1 MRRTPA
7 GMEIDEMKRIVVDSS
22 ASLYKLDGVDFA
34 AVPLKIVTDERE
46 YLDDGTLDAVEM
58 ATTLRTYK
66 GKTSTSCPNIGDWLE
81 AYEGADEIYAIAITG
96 TLSGSC
102 NAAQLAAEEY
112 QAEHPGAQVFVLDS
126 LSAGPELV
134 LLAEHIRALIEE
146 GREFDEVCEEMLRYR
161 HHTHLLFSLESL
173 ANLARNGRVKPAVAA
188 VARMLGIRVIG
199 QASDAG
205 DLEVLCKTRG
215 EHGALER
222 MVLEMKA
229 HGLTNGR
236 VHIDHCCNA
245 AAAER
250 LKHMVHAVFPEA
262 KVEVGTCGALC
273 SYYAEY
279 GGLMVGYEDNEAPTV

>member
-1 MRRTPA
+1 MNT
-7 GMEIDEMKRIVVDSS
+7 KIVVDSS
-22 ASLYKLDGVDFA
+22 ASLYTLQGVDFEC
-34 AVPLKIVTDERE
+34 VPLKIITDDAE
-46 YLDDGTLDAVEM
+46 YLDNGTMDALGM
-58 ATTLRTYK
+58 AQTLRTYK
-66 GKTSTSCPNIGDWLE
+66 GKTSTSCPNVSVWLA
-81 AYEGADEIYAIAITG
+81 AYEGADEVYAITITG
-96 TLSGSC
+96 TLSGSY

-112 QAEHPGAQVFVLDS
+112 QQENPGKRVFVLDS
-126 LSAGPELV
+126 LSTGPEQR
-134 LLAEHIRALIEE
+134 LLAEHLRDLLAE
-146 GREFDEVCEEMLRYR
+146 GKEFDESCEEMLRY
-161 HHTHLLFSLESL
+161 HKHTHLLFSLESL

>member
-1 MRRTPA
+1 
-7 GMEIDEMKRIVVDSS
+7 MKRIVVDSS
-22 ASLYKLDGVDFA
+22 ASLYQLDGVDFA

-66 GKTSTSCPNIGDWLE
+66 GKTSTSCPNISDWLG
-81 AYEGADEIYAIAITG
+81 AYEGADEVYAVTITG

-112 QAEHPGAQVFVLDS
+112 QAEHPEAKVFVLDS

-134 LLAEHIRALIEE
+134 LLAEHIRDLLAE
-146 GREFDEVCEEMLRYR
+146 GMAFDDVCEEMLRYR
-161 HHTHLLFSLESL
+161 RHTHLLFSLESL

-199 QASDAG
+199 QASEIGELD
-205 DLEVLCKTRG
+205 VLCKTRG

-222 MVLEMKA
+222 IVLELKD
-229 HGLTNGR
+229 HGYNGGKLQ
-236 VHIDHCCNA
+236 ISHCDNP

-250 LKHMVHAVFPEA
+250 LKHMVQAVFDGAQVTVTP
-262 KVEVGTCGALC
+262 CGGLC
-273 SYYAEY
+273 SYYAEL
-279 GGLMVGYEDNEAPTV
+279 GGLLVGYEDGEA

>member
-1 MRRTPA
+1 
-7 GMEIDEMKRIVVDSS
+7 MKTKIVVDSS
-22 ASLYKLDGVDFA
+22 SNLYTLSGVDFA
-34 AVPLKIVTDERE
+34 CVPLKIVTDDGE
-46 YLDDGTLDAVEM
+46 YLDTAELDAVGM
-58 ATTLRTYK
+58 AQTLRSYK
-66 GKTSTSCPNIGDWLE
+66 GKTGTSCPNVADWLA
-81 AYEGADEIYAIAITG
+81 AYEGAEEVFVVTITG
-96 TLSGSC
+96 TLSGSY

-112 QAEHPGAQVFVLDS
+112 RQEHEGARVFVLDS
-126 LSAGPELV
+126 LSAGPECR
-134 LLAEHIRALIEE
+134 LLAERLAALVQA
-146 GREFDEVCEEMLRYR
+146 GCAFDDAAEVILAYHR
-161 HHTHLLFSLESL
+161 HTHLLFSLESL

-222 MVLEMKA
+222 IVLEMKA

-250 LKHMVHAVFPEA
+250 LKHMVHAVFPDA

>member
-1 MRRTPA
+1 
-7 GMEIDEMKRIVVDSS
+7 MKRIVVDSS
-22 ASLYKLDGVDFA
+22 ASLYALDGIDFA

-58 ATTLRTYK
+58 ATALRTYK

-81 AYEGADEIYAIAITG
+81 AYEGADEIYAITITG

-112 QAEHPGAQVFVLDS
+112 QAEHPEAKVFVLDS

-134 LLAEHIRALIEE
+134 LLAEHIRDLLAE
-146 GREFDEVCEEMLRYR
+146 GMAFDDVCEEMLRYR
-161 HHTHLLFSLESL
+161 RHTHLLFSLESL

-199 QASDAG
+199 QASEIGELD
-205 DLEVLCKTRG
+205 VLCKTRG

-222 MVLEMKA
+222 IVLELKD
-229 HGLTNGR
+229 HGYNGGKLQ
-236 VHIDHCCNA
+236 ISHCDNP

-250 LKHMVHAVFPEA
+250 LKHMVQAVFDGAQVTVTP
-262 KVEVGTCGALC
+262 CGGLC
-273 SYYAEY
+273 SYYAEL
-279 GGLMVGYEDNEAPTV
+279 GGLLVGYEDGEA

>member
-1 MRRTPA
+1 
-7 GMEIDEMKRIVVDSS
+7 MKTKIVVDSS
-22 ASLYKLDGVDFA
+22 SNLYTLSGVDFA
-34 AVPLKIVTDERE
+34 CVPLKIVTDDGE
-46 YLDDGTLDAVEM
+46 YLDTAELDAVGM
-58 ATTLRTYK
+58 AQTLRSYK
-66 GKTSTSCPNIGDWLE
+66 GKTGTSCPNVADWLA
-81 AYEGADEIYAIAITG
+81 AYEGAEEVFVVTITG
-96 TLSGSC
+96 TLSGSY

-112 QAEHPGAQVFVLDS
+112 RQEHEGARVFVLDS
-126 LSAGPELV
+126 LSAGPECR
-134 LLAEHIRALIEE
+134 LLAERLAALVQA
-146 GREFDEVCEEMLRYR
+146 GCAFDDAAERILAYHR
-161 HHTHLLFSLESL
+161 HTHLLFSLESL

-222 MVLEMKA
+222 IVLEMKA

-250 LKHMVHAVFPEA
+250 LKHMVHAVFPDA